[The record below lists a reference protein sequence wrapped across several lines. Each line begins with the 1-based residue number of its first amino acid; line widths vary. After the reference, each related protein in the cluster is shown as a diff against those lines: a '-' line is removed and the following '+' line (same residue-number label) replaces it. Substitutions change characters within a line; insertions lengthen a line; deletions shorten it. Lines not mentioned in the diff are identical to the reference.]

1 MGLGKSWKNDWYIL
15 PFLFWFN
22 RRVKQMNLRKREFGN
37 ELSGIEYKFIFE
49 KENIGFVRFIDKE
62 NITFCL
68 DPSPFLDTHKQ
79 EVYVLKNCSPPK
91 NGALIEVRVSETD
104 KKVIEVKNGYISYS
118 IKYVHSWKRVDINN
132 LSHRK
137 VMHSDEFINFF
148 SSPFSGE
155 KEYLERLGQCLSLYA
170 VSSPP
175 ISNHEKGGMN
185 SAFLGKDRKW
195 RAFKK
200 VMNIIPSEFKQP
212 TSKYFYRFL
221 DKEEI
226 INSSNSSEVS
236 LAYHNP
242 PSMPIQIPIVMEEI
256 DSKPVSNYSENLK
269 FEFPIAKAHILDSVL
284 HEPEV
289 PNSLERYITDCTYK
303 LKDELMK
310 CGSIP
315 YTQHLGSAVPKLGI
329 SFARL
334 DFKDKAIKDNITDG
348 VNLWYDMFKAAKKIS
363 SMQLSPKELYKLTE
377 NARKLY
383 ITLNDVFGIDT
394 KINRKDIN
402 INMSE
407 WDMEQALEE
416 LNLKGALYYP
426 CHECYILLD
435 YK

>member
-1 MGLGKSWKNDWYIL
+1 
-15 PFLFWFN
+15 
-22 RRVKQMNLRKREFGN
+22 MNLRKRELGH

-49 KENIGFVRFIDKE
+49 KDNVGYVRFIDKE
-62 NITFCL
+62 KETFCL
-68 DPSPFLDTHKQ
+68 DPSPFLDTRKQ
-79 EVYVLKNCSPPK
+79 EIYVLKNCSPPK
-91 NGALIEVRVSETD
+91 NGAPIEVRVSETD
-104 KKVIEVKNGYISYS
+104 KKVIEVNGYVSYFV
-118 IKYVHSWKRVDINN
+118 KYVHTWKRVDINS

-155 KEYLERLGQCLSLYA
+155 EEYIERLGHCLSLYA

-175 ISNHEKGGMN
+175 ISNYEKGGMN

-195 RAFKK
+195 LAFKK

-212 TSKYFYRFL
+212 ASKYFYKFL

-226 INSSNSSEVS
+226 INPSNSSEVS

-242 PSMPIQIPIVMEEI
+242 PSMPVQIPIVMEDI
-256 DSKPVSNYSENLK
+256 DSKPVSNYSENFKYEL
-269 FEFPIAKAHILDSVL
+269 PIAKAYILDSL
-284 HEPEV
+284 LYEPEV
-289 PNSLERYITDCTYK
+289 PNILDRYITDCTYK

-315 YTQHLGSAVPKLGI
+315 YTQHLGSAIPKLGL

-334 DFKDKAIKDNITDG
+334 NFKQKTSKDNITEG
-348 VNLWYDMFKAAKKIS
+348 VNLWYDMFKTAKKMS

-383 ITLNDVFGIDT
+383 ITLNDVFGIDV
-394 KINRKDIN
+394 KIHKKDIN
-402 INMSE
+402 INLSE
-407 WDMEQALEE
+407 WDMEQALQE
-416 LNLKGALYYP
+416 LNLKGALFSP
-426 CHECYILLD
+426 RNECYVLLD